1 MQVLDLLWF
10 LGVFNFL
17 QSMGPSDKLLIGNGK
32 TKKQIKEGINM
43 GKNFEIT
50 QKMKEEI
57 QGHNGTGP
65 AFVLFDVDCGQ
76 GKTTKTLEMI
86 GDDGGTCL
94 YLVPRSA
101 LLKSIENICAK
112 KGLNNVTPM
121 TMQTFV
127 TLPDA
132 VLGRYK
138 WVIVDEC
145 QQCILDSPYN
155 KGIVQ
160 VYRKLARAFSGTACI
175 MLTGTD
181 VGVAEHFKKWYGID
195 VLVYR
200 NREKYATWLQGNTFG
215 FVPNIDT
222 VVDIICRK
230 LAKNEKV
237 LFFSSNIKNIDYVS
251 EMIPAKTMAVVSRG
265 NADAVRLCGRK
276 RKNVNKL
283 IDNESIPEGIS
294 VVCAT
299 KCLDTGIN
307 LKNNN
312 PEDGLLT
319 TIIIDELCVASAL
332 QEINRFRREEGEK
345 IDLYFLLPTGYKV
358 DKNYEKYEKELAD
371 YELYANNRPA
381 WVKKHTGKRIGEKG
395 IIYTIPGEEH
405 PEYDVDECY
414 ATYCEYMLKTLRGD
428 KISHYKRAVERA
440 LGWSGVDMLNAGKKT
455 LEELVG
461 VLLVTKAEK
470 QMLIDL
476 FKEMGNYRSASRLN
490 AILKALKLPYE
501 IQTGKSKQL
510 PRRNGKRHECR
521 SGWMLVRIDQ

>member
-1 MQVLDLLWF
+1 
-10 LGVFNFL
+10 
-17 QSMGPSDKLLIGNGK
+17 
-32 TKKQIKEGINM
+32 M
-43 GKNFEIT
+43 GKNFQIT
-50 QKMKEEI
+50 PKMEKEI
-57 QGHNGTGP
+57 QEHNGNGP

-86 GDDGGTCL
+86 GADGGTCL
-94 YLVPRSA
+94 YLIPRSG
-101 LLKSIENICAK
+101 LLKSIENKCVEQDLGNI
-112 KGLNNVTPM
+112 TPM

-132 VLGRYK
+132 VLGLYK
-138 WVIVDEC
+138 WVVVDEC
-145 QQCILDSPYN
+145 QQCILDSTYN

-160 VYRKLARAFSGTACI
+160 VYRKLARAFNGTACI

-181 VGVAEHFKKWYGID
+181 VGVAEHFKRWYNID

-230 LAKNEKV
+230 LQKDEKV

-251 EMIPAKTMAVVSRG
+251 SIVPAKTMAVVSKG

-276 RKNVNKL
+276 RKNINKM
-283 IDNESIPEGIS
+283 IDDETVPDAIS
-294 VVCAT
+294 VVLAT
-299 KCLDTGIN
+299 KCIDTGIN
-307 LKNNN
+307 IEHDDLK
-312 PEDGLLT
+312 
-319 TIIIDELCVASAL
+319 TIIIDELCIASAL
-332 QEINRFRREEGEK
+332 QEINRKRREEGEK
-345 IDLYFLLPTGYKV
+345 IDLYFLLPTGYKI

-371 YELYANNRPA
+371 YELYKNNRPA
-381 WVKKHTGKRIGEKG
+381 WVKKHAGKRIGEKG

-414 ATYCEYMLKTLRGD
+414 VTYCEYMLKTLRGD
-428 KISHYKRAVERA
+428 KVSHYKQAVERA
-440 LGWSGVDMLNAGKKT
+440 LGWAGIDMLNAGKRT

-461 VLLVTKAEK
+461 VLLTTKEEK

-521 SGWMLVRIDQ
+521 SGWMLVRTDQ

>member
-1 MQVLDLLWF
+1 MA
-10 LGVFNFL
+10 
-17 QSMGPSDKLLIGNGK
+17 
-32 TKKQIKEGINM
+32 KEF
-43 GKNFEIT
+43 KIT

-57 QGHNGTGP
+57 QNHNGDGP
-65 AFVLFDVDCGQ
+65 AFVLFDIACGQ

-86 GDDGGTCL
+86 GDDGGACL
-94 YLVPRSA
+94 YLIPRSP
-101 LLKSIENICAK
+101 LQKSIENICAEK
-112 KGLNNVTPM
+112 ELNNITPM

-132 VLGRYK
+132 VLGLYR
-138 WVIVDEC
+138 WVIIDEC
-145 QQCILDSPYN
+145 QQCILDSAFN
-155 KGIVQ
+155 KTAVQ
-160 VYRKLARAFSGTACI
+160 VYRKIVRAFRGTACI

-181 VGVAEHFKKWYGID
+181 VGIAEHFKRWYNID

-200 NREKYATWLQGNTFG
+200 NKEKRAMWLQGDTFG

-230 LAKNEKV
+230 LAKHEKV

-251 EMIPAKTMAVVSRG
+251 SVVPAKTMAVVSKG

-276 RKNVNKL
+276 RKAVNKL
-283 IDNESIPEGIS
+283 IDEEAIPEGIS

-299 KCLDTGIN
+299 KCIDTGIN
-307 LKNNN
+307 LKNKNT
-312 PEDGLLT
+312 EDGLLT

-332 QEINRFRREEGEK
+332 QEINRFRRKDGEK

-358 DKNYEKYEKELAD
+358 DKNYEKYQKELAD
-371 YELYANNRPA
+371 YELYTNNRSA
-381 WVKKHTGKRIGEKG
+381 WVKKHTGKRIGERG
-395 IIYTIPGEEH
+395 IIYTVPGEEH

-414 ATYCEYMLKTLRGD
+414 VTYCEYMLKTLRGD
-428 KISHYKRAVERA
+428 KVSHYKQAVERA

-461 VLLVTKAEK
+461 VLLTTKEEK

-476 FKEMGNYRSASRLN
+476 FKEMGNYRSASYLN
-490 AILKALKLPYE
+490 AILKALNLPYE
-501 IQTGKSKQL
+501 ILTGKSKQL
-510 PRRNGKRHECR
+510 PRRNGKRHE
-521 SGWMLVRIDQ
+521 